1 MTNVY
6 EGPPD
11 ARQSVD
17 PGLTT
22 SRFRPR
28 YRALS
33 HVEKDLHDQIKA
45 QAEKLEELF
54 NQVEIVR
61 RMGDRPVEG
70 RYHALAIT
78 DLERAVMWSVKG
90 LTA

>member
-11 ARQSVD
+11 ARQSD
-17 PGLTT
+17 DTQHPT
-22 SRFRPR
+22 SRFRPT

-33 HVEKDLHDQIKA
+33 DAEKSLHDQIKREA
-45 QAEKLEELF
+45 ETLEALFEEVAHVRGSSGPDQA
-54 NQVEIVR
+54 
-61 RMGDRPVEG
+61 
-70 RYHALAIT
+70 RYHALALT
-78 DLERAVMWSVKG
+78 ALEQAVMWAVKG